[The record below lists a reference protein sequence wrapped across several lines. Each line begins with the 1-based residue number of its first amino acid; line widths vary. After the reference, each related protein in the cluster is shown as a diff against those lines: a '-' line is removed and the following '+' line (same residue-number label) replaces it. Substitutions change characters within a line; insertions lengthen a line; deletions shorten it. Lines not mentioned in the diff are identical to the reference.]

1 MFYSTARSSN
11 AEVFYKNSVLKNFS
25 KFTGKKLY
33 QSLLFKK
40 VAGSA
45 CNFIKKGDSG
55 PGVFLWILQSFKN

>member
-11 AEVFYKNSVLKNFS
+11 AEVFYKNTVLKNFA

-33 QSLLFKK
+33 QSLLFNK
-40 VAGSA
+40 GESPF
-45 CNFIKKGDSG
+45 FIKKGDSG